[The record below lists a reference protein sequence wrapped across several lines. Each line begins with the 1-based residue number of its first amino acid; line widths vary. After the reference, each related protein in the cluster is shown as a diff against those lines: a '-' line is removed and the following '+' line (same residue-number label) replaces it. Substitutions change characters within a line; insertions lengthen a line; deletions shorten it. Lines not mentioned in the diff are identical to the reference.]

1 MIALLAGVLYYI
13 REVTV
18 ALSSVRQEAS
28 DERFGYPDPQPD
40 PQDHSIF

>member
-18 ALSSVRQEAS
+18 ALTSVRQEAD
-28 DERFGYPDPQPD
+28 DERFEFSGSEL
-40 PQDHSIF
+40 QDRSIF

>member
-18 ALSSVRQEAS
+18 ALSSVRQEAG
-28 DERFGYPDPQPD
+28 DERFEFPEPQPVPHD
-40 PQDHSIF
+40 PSIF